1 MISLDRMTLRYVES
15 ADYDNGLI
23 ELLSQLTS
31 IDKSKI
37 PKEQFNTFV
46 NTLDANS
53 SHKIFVYEVD
63 SRVVGSGTI
72 VCEQKLIHNLGK
84 VGHIEDIVVDEHK
97 RNSGIGFTIIERL
110 TQYAKEQ
117 GCYKVILDCNEKNV
131 QFYEK
136 CGYKR
141 HGIEMAKY
149 FE

>member
-1 MISLDRMTLRYVES
+1 MALRFVS
-15 ADYDNGLI
+15 PNDYDNGLI

-37 PKEQFNTFV
+37 SKEKFNEFV
-46 NTLDANS
+46 NSLDVSAN
-53 SHKIFVYEVD
+53 HKIFVYED
-63 SRVVGSGTI
+63 DLCIIGCGTI

-84 VGHIEDIVVDEHK
+84 VGHIEDIVVDEHR
-97 RNSGIGFTIIERL
+97 RNSGIGFTIIEHL
-110 TQYAKEQ
+110 TRYAKQQ

-131 QFYEK
+131 PFYEK

-141 HGIEMAKY
+141 HAVEMAKY

>member
-1 MISLDRMTLRYVES
+1 MNMNLRYVEKR
-15 ADYDNGLI
+15 DYDKGLI
-23 ELLSQLTS
+23 ELLGQLTS

-37 PKEQFNTFV
+37 SRESFEQFV
-46 NTLDANS
+46 GTLDS
-53 SHKIFVYEVD
+53 HSYHKILVCEVD
-63 SRVVGSGTI
+63 SCIIGTGTI

-84 VGHIEDIVVDEHK
+84 VGHIEDIVVDEHR
-97 RNSGIGFTIIERL
+97 RNSGIGFTIIEHL
-110 TQYAKEQ
+110 TKYAKQQ

-131 QFYEK
+131 SFYEK